1 MKSVPTA
8 FAVLDILGYG
18 ELMRRDPDEVLT
30 IVQELLRASER
41 NWIVQRDLDQ
51 FAHFSGTA
59 HAPVIK
65 YLQFSDTLLI
75 WLPSDPLVP
84 TLPQTP
90 AQLVRSICYAAS
102 LTLASFIAAG
112 LPLRGAIGFG
122 PTFVSRDPLFF
133 TGGELYESAKL
144 ERKQAWAGAAL
155 HDSAAKA
162 LTVLP
167 DEPFIVEY
175 SVPMS
180 EAASPKPT
188 LAVDWVS
195 CCLSSSATIVPPWDL
210 MFSSKDAKVQK
221 KREETRR
228 FFETLEPQ
236 HRPFPVRLAQE
247 TIADI
252 RERLTGILSVH

>member
-1 MKSVPTA
+1 
-8 FAVLDILGYG
+8 
-18 ELMRRDPDEVLT
+18 MRRDPDEVLT

-41 NWIVQRDLDQ
+41 NWIVQRDLDR

-59 HAPVIK
+59 RAPVIE

-75 WLPSDPLVP
+75 WLRSDPLAP
-84 TLPQTP
+84 TLLQTP

-102 LTLASFIAAG
+102 LTLASFIATG
-112 LPLRGAIGFG
+112 VPLRGAIGFG
-122 PTFVSRDPLFF
+122 PTFVSRYPLFF

-162 LTVLP
+162 LTGQPV
-167 DEPFIVEY
+167 ESFIVEY
-175 SVPMS
+175 PVPMS

-188 LAVDWVS
+188 LAVDWVT
-195 CCLSSSATIVPPWDL
+195 CLSSFPTIVPPWNL

-221 KREETRR
+221 KKEETRR

-236 HRPFPVRLAQE
+236 HRPFPIRLAQE
-247 TIADI
+247 TIAAM
-252 RERLTGILSVH
+252 RERLAGILSAH